1 MYVSFCLRTSLWF
14 FVGQGPT
21 ATGLKCKN
29 IYGFILYLLEIAGDA
44 TRTTVSAG
52 NWDTTQHI
60 QKPEYIHQTI
70 DKIRFIDGRSCAR
83 EIDRSTGTITT
94 VIG

>member
-1 MYVSFCLRTSLWF
+1 MY
-14 FVGQGPT
+14 
-21 ATGLKCKN
+21 
-29 IYGFILYLLEIAGDA
+29 ILYLLEIAGDA

>member
-1 MYVSFCLRTSLWF
+1 ML
-14 FVGQGPT
+14 
-21 ATGLKCKN
+21 
-29 IYGFILYLLEIAGDA
+29 FILLEIAGNA

-60 QKPEYIHQTI
+60 QRPQYIYQTN

>member
-1 MYVSFCLRTSLWF
+1 MHYVCIQLCSICFYYSSSFVYIL
-14 FVGQGPT
+14 
-21 ATGLKCKN
+21 
-29 IYGFILYLLEIAGDA
+29 YILYLLEIAGNA

-60 QKPEYIHQTI
+60 QRPQYIYQTN

-83 EIDRSTGTITT
+83 EIDRSNGIITT
-94 VIG
+94 VIGE

>member
-1 MYVSFCLRTSLWF
+1 MEYE
-14 FVGQGPT
+14 
-21 ATGLKCKN
+21 
-29 IYGFILYLLEIAGDA
+29 FILYLLEIAGGA
-44 TRTTVSAG
+44 TRPNVSAG

-60 QKPEYIHQTI
+60 QRPQYIHQTN

-83 EIDRSTGTITT
+83 EIDRLSRTITT

>member
-1 MYVSFCLRTSLWF
+1 M
-14 FVGQGPT
+14 
-21 ATGLKCKN
+21 
-29 IYGFILYLLEIAGDA
+29 YLLEIAGNA
-44 TRTTVSAG
+44 TRANVSAG

-60 QKPEYIHQTI
+60 QKPEYIHQTN

-83 EIDRSTGTITT
+83 EIDRSTKNITT

>member
-1 MYVSFCLRTSLWF
+1 ML
-14 FVGQGPT
+14 
-21 ATGLKCKN
+21 
-29 IYGFILYLLEIAGDA
+29 FILLEIVGDA
-44 TRTTVSAG
+44 TRATVPAG

-60 QKPEYIHQTI
+60 QRPQYIHQTN

-83 EIDRSTGTITT
+83 EIDRSTKNITT